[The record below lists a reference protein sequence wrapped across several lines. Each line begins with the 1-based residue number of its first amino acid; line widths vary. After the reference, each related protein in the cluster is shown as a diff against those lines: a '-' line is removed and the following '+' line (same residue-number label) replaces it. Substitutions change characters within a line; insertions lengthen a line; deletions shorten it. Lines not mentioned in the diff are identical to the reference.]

1 MSHDGE
7 RWTYLKSNHEGFFP
21 CFSTALAAVA
31 RCMLSVVVAPSCRSL
46 PTGERNYNPLTPIPL
61 FILTRPAAVT
71 PEKRTRRISLCSC
84 SSHASQPSQFRR
96 VPHLKS
102 GGDSSQVLKLVG
114 APKRKKST
122 EGGRKSTPAL
132 DTNIKPVFCEAG
144 PDTDRAEASKTGLL
158 THCPQ
163 CVLVV

>member
-1 MSHDGE
+1 MDVFKIE
-7 RWTYLKSNHEGFFP
+7 PRRVLIP
-21 CFSTALAAVA
+21 TAFLQLLAAVA
-31 RCMLSVVVAPSCRSL
+31 RCMLSIVVAPPCRSL
-46 PTGERNYNPLTPIPL
+46 PTGERNYNPHPTPIPL
-61 FILTRPAAVT
+61 IILTRPAAVT
-71 PEKRTRRISLCSC
+71 PEKRTQRISLCSC

-132 DTNIKPVFCEAG
+132 DTNTKPVFCEAG

-163 CVLVV
+163 CALVV